1 MIVIDKISELKE
13 KLCEYRKEGRSIG
26 FVPTMGYLHE
36 GHISLAEKAVQECD
50 ITVASIFVNPTQFGP
65 NEDLE
70 SYPRDFDN
78 DFRLLEESGV
88 DILFYPTAEEI
99 YPEGFCTYVQVEG
112 EFTDKLCGA
121 SRPTHFKG
129 VTTVVLKLLNI
140 TKPNKAYFGQ
150 KDAQQLAIL
159 RRMVKDLDMDTVLV
173 GMPII
178 REESGLAR
186 SSRNVYLTP
195 EERES
200 ATNIYK
206 SLLEAK
212 ELVEAGERSSL
223 AIRATMASIIS
234 NVANS
239 KIDYIEIVDYDTF
252 KRRSELKGS
261 VLIAVA
267 VFVGKARLID
277 NILLEVE

>member
-1 MIVIDKISELKE
+1 MIVIDKISKLKT
-13 KLCEYRKEGRSIG
+13 KLHEYGKEGRSIG
-26 FVPTMGYLHE
+26 FVPTMGYLHD
-36 GHISLAEKAVQECD
+36 GHISLARQSVKECD

-70 SYPRDFDN
+70 SYPRDFDS
-78 DFRLLEESGV
+78 DFRLLDECGV
-88 DILFYPTAEEI
+88 DILFYPSVSEM
-99 YPEGFCTYVQVEG
+99 YPDGFCTYVQVEG

-129 VTTVVLKLLNI
+129 VTTVVMKLLNI
-140 TKPNKAYFGQ
+140 TRPDRAYFGQ

-159 RRMVKDLDMDTVLV
+159 RRMAKDMDLDTILV
-173 GMPII
+173 GMPIV
-178 REESGLAR
+178 REESGLAK

-195 EERES
+195 QERES
-200 ATNIYK
+200 ASNIYK

-212 ELVEAGERSSL
+212 ELIEAGERSSL
-223 AIRATMASIIS
+223 AVRATMASIIS

-239 KIDYIEIVDYDTF
+239 KIDYIEIVDYDSF
-252 KRRSELKGS
+252 KRLNELKGS
-261 VLIAVA
+261 ILIAVA

-277 NILLEVE
+277 NILLEVK